1 MKSEDYMKE
10 KNNNNSFIGESKRE
24 SYKDFENLFQGV
36 ESFMGYLPN
45 AHLAMAER
53 PELLI
58 AFSGLASAVFQAEG
72 IDIQTKQ
79 LIALASS
86 LSSGCKYCQAHTS
99 HGAERAGMKEEKIAD
114 ILNYSESKN
123 YTDKEKA
130 LLDLAFAAGI
140 TPNKSTQ
147 SHFDNLKKYFSKK
160 EIIDIVSVIALFGF
174 LNRWNDTMGTVLE
187 EVPES
192 FVENKLR
199 PLGWT

>member
-1 MKSEDYMKE
+1 MKE

-58 AFSGLASAVFQAEG
+58 AFSGLASTVFQAEG

-147 SHFDNLKKYFSKK
+147 SHFDNLKKYFSMK